1 MLLFFKTNIK
11 TMMLSW
17 KLLVVD
23 LIIIVLK
30 PMKMLYT
37 EMIVFSLYEFIWKSQ
52 QYRDIYTLF
61 HFSHTFVL
69 EKCFFYL
76 CNYPAM
82 NVILCHNLFEVKKA
96 HFCLHCCLFLMEIST
111 GMNALSLFRSEA
123 GFVDLAS
130 IMWLQKVLRHEN
142 CGLFQSINAW
152 FLDILMHMLF
162 QLKF

>member
-1 MLLFFKTNIK
+1 
-11 TMMLSW
+11 MMLSW

-69 EKCFFYL
+69 EKCFFI
-76 CNYPAM
+76 C
-82 NVILCHNLFEVKKA
+82 VIIQLWMWYYA
-96 HFCLHCCLFLMEIST
+96 IICLKLKRHI
-111 GMNALSLFRSEA
+111 
-123 GFVDLAS
+123 FVCIA
-130 IMWLQKVLRHEN
+130 VY
-142 CGLFQSINAW
+142 F
-152 FLDILMHMLF
+152 
-162 QLKF
+162 